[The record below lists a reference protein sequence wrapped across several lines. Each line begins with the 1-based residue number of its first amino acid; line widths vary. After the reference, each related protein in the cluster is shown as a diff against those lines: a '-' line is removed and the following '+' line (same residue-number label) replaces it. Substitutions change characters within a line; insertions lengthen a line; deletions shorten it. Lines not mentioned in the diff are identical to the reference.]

1 MNMHRRAPRWFTFGL
16 TGALWVLAVAW
27 PLGAGADI
35 VPNRPGAAQPTT
47 PDRGIVPNR
56 PCAAGVTASAA
67 CKPDFVW
74 RMAGPEDRICVTP
87 ESRARA
93 ALDNADAANNID
105 LDGSCAKDP
114 DGGRLLWREAFPGD
128 VVCVTREIR
137 QLVRAENRT
146 AASRRAC
153 N

>member
-1 MNMHRRAPRWFTFGL
+1 
-16 TGALWVLAVAW
+16 
-27 PLGAGADI
+27 
-35 VPNRPGAAQPTT
+35 
-47 PDRGIVPNR
+47 
-56 PCAAGVTASAA
+56 
-67 CKPDFVW
+67 
-74 RMAGPEDRICVTP
+74 MAGPEDRVCVTP

-93 ALDNADAANNID
+93 ALDNTDAANNVD
-105 LDGSCAKDP
+105 AAGTDGPNTCVKDP
-114 DGGRLLWREAFPGD
+114 DGGRLVWREAFPGD